1 MVPDVLAKVI
11 NSKHSYFSTVPI
23 IVGVLC
29 RRIINDEIH
38 MHDCAELWYALSGEA
53 VHEVN
58 GKAFHQTP
66 GTFVA
71 VPAFVPHTI
80 CTVKSED
87 TPIFLSI
94 NVCDDYLRGRGYDH
108 FSYCNKRIYF
118 DGKLLPIYQQ
128 LSEDKLEIA
137 NDIAHRISD
146 EFSKHKKMSFN
157 RLSDLYISFIRLLKG
172 EDSDFRLKPSVLEK
186 TNNILAATSYIS
198 EHYREKITI
207 EDLCK
212 LTSMSRSGLCE
223 YFTKIT
229 GVSPMYYL
237 RCARMAA
244 AQTEF
249 LLRGKNLTEIAKLL
263 GICNKAHLVYTFK
276 QHFGMSFS
284 EFKNK
289 RQLHDLKSDQENR
302 QRLSDLKELND
313 FFANNNET

>member
-1 MVPDVLAKVI
+1 MPDVLAKVI
-11 NSKHSYFSTVPI
+11 NPKHSYFSTVPV

-29 RRIINDEIH
+29 RRAINDEIH
-38 MHDCAELWYALSGEA
+38 MHDCTELWYALSGEA
-53 VHEVN
+53 VHQVGNET
-58 GKAFHQTP
+58 FHQTP
-66 GTFVA
+66 GTCVA
-71 VPAFVPHTI
+71 VPSFVPHTI
-80 CTVKSED
+80 CTEKSED

-94 NVCDDYLRGRGYDH
+94 NVSDDFLRRRGYDY
-108 FSYCNKRIYF
+108 FSYCSKRIYF
-118 DGKLLPIYQQ
+118 DGKLLPIYHQF
-128 LSEDKLEIA
+128 SGEALETA
-137 NDIAHRISD
+137 NSIAHRLSD
-146 EFSKHKKMSFN
+146 EFSKHQKMNFN
-157 RLSDLYISFIRLLKG
+157 RLSDLYISFIRLLGG
-172 EDSDFRLKPSVLEK
+172 EKSDFRLKPSILER

-223 YFTKIT
+223 YFSKIT

-249 LLRGKNLTEIAKLL
+249 LLRGKNLTEITQLL

-284 EFKNK
+284 EFRNK

-313 FFANNNET
+313 FFANSESET